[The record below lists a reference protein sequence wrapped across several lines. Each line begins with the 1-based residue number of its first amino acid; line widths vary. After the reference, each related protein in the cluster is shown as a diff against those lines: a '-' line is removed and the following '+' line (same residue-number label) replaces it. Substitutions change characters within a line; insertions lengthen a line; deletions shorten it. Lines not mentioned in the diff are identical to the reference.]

1 MYMIGI
7 HLSLVKATWPRI
19 NQWQSLFS
27 WAKVYEYN
35 NVPCLRSPTYPQ
47 ILLNYCFQFLLTITV
62 IPREIEGN
70 GYAKFLV
77 GGGGV
82 NKVLYGVYQNMRVMF
97 CSLHGLLVQCMQIYD
112 ILMHWRE
119 NPAKNK
125 DGGQSKLISYP
136 DLLSTRLC
144 QQEIWVRD
152 KHPNGNC

>member
-70 GYAKFLV
+70 GYAKFL
-77 GGGGV
+77 GGGEGGKQSTLWCVPKYESYVLFFAWTARAVYANLWYPYALAWKPCNEQRWRTIQTNLVPRSLV
-82 NKVLYGVYQNMRVMF
+82 NK
-97 CSLHGLLVQCMQIYD
+97 
-112 ILMHWRE
+112 
-119 NPAKNK
+119 A
-125 DGGQSKLISYP
+125 
-136 DLLSTRLC
+136 LSTRDLGT
-144 QQEIWVRD
+144 R
-152 KHPNGNC
+152 

>member
-1 MYMIGI
+1 M
-7 HLSLVKATWPRI
+7 
-19 NQWQSLFS
+19 
-27 WAKVYEYN
+27 
-35 NVPCLRSPTYPQ
+35 
-47 ILLNYCFQFLLTITV
+47 
-62 IPREIEGN
+62 EGN
-70 GYAKFLV
+70 GYAKFL
-77 GGGGV
+77 GGVV

-119 NPAKNK
+119 NSAKNK